1 MDRLGPVVLFFFFFK
16 IKKDESSEIEK
27 NWENINR
34 ISTAIWDWM
43 NSKQTGDGLIG
54 LFNRLE

>member
-1 MDRLGPVVLFFFFFK
+1 LFSSSSSLK
-16 IKKDESSEIEK
+16 SKKDESSEIEK
-27 NWENINR
+27 ELGKHQQDIYA
-34 ISTAIWDWM
+34 AIWDWM